1 MSSSGSVS
9 RNRKSNDEEVDQ
21 THVSTL
27 AAQFISSGY
36 EKLILQ
42 RKPNNHYLAPKE
54 PMDLVDS
61 AIWYQYPPEGL
72 TSEGCTISE
81 VTSTHVGQRIPTA
94 EVLVGRRPTH
104 VDVSSTA
111 EVVRTNVPPMWL
123 ATTSE
128 VFVGVNVTMSQ
139 ETDPSEN
146 QSLGS
151 HEPSRSRSVAP
162 RSQPIDRERDPY
174 SDDDADSHRPVL
186 AVQTGLRIRATA
198 RKSVPLPIRMTLRA
212 PTGDGAGPSRV
223 RGQDGSSS
231 SSSSSSS
238 SGSPPP
244 YRPSSPV
251 PPVARPPP
259 AARPPPV
266 ARPSPVPRPPHMART
281 PVLCLRGM
289 SPTERQEVA
298 RLARG
303 QGIHEHMI
311 DHHDHMIDSL
321 IDVAGADSQQLTRV
335 VTLLGHTMDSL
346 HHLYSVVYA
355 VVALVVLLFGKIPP
369 RRQDPKL
376 ARLVSEQ
383 VMASLPN
390 IVSQVAAGFNTN
402 QNNNQGAR
410 ERDCTYKTFRSCN
423 PKEFHGTEGAVGLLA
438 WIESMES
445 VLHISKNKVE
455 YAACLLQGRALT
467 WWNTQV
473 QVRGRDATGQITWED
488 FKRPYLPQKPPK

>member
-1 MSSSGSVS
+1 MGVHPKFWQPESRGSVIVTNGVG
-9 RNRKSNDEEVDQ
+9 RP
-21 THVSTL
+21 T
-27 AAQFISSGY
+27 
-36 EKLILQ
+36 
-42 RKPNNHYLAPKE
+42 
-54 PMDLVDS
+54 
-61 AIWYQYPPEGL
+61 PEGSMFQVR
-72 TSEGCTISE
+72 TTIQSEPLNA
-81 VTSTHVGQRIPTA
+81 VTTVSFDLQVSYSFNPLSSVSVDPTA
-94 EVLVGRRPTH
+94 VVLVERRPTH

-111 EVVRTNVPPMWL
+111 EVVRTNVSPMWL

-128 VFVGVNVTMSQ
+128 

-174 SDDDADSHRPVL
+174 SDDDADSHQPVP
-186 AVQTGLRIRATA
+186 AVRTGLRIRTTA
-198 RKSVPLPIRMTLRA
+198 RKSVPLPVRMTLRA
-212 PTGDGAGPSRV
+212 PAGDGAGPSRV
-223 RGQDGSSS
+223 RGHGGPSS

-266 ARPSPVPRPPHMART
+266 ARPSPVPRPPHMTRA

-311 DHHDHMIDSL
+311 DHHDRMIDSL
-321 IDVAGADSQQLTRV
+321 INVAGADSQQLTRV

-355 VVALVVLLFGKIPP
+355 VVALVVLLFGWAVW
-369 RRQDPKL
+369 R
-376 ARLVSEQ
+376 AR
-383 VMASLPN
+383 
-390 IVSQVAAGFNTN
+390 F
-402 QNNNQGAR
+402 
-410 ERDCTYKTFRSCN
+410 
-423 PKEFHGTEGAVGLLA
+423 
-438 WIESMES
+438 
-445 VLHISKNKVE
+445 
-455 YAACLLQGRALT
+455 
-467 WWNTQV
+467 
-473 QVRGRDATGQITWED
+473 
-488 FKRPYLPQKPPK
+488 